1 MPGAMRDAELAAIL
15 RAPFAEQV
23 AFFRQKLGNLVSS
36 EKWDDLWQDEHDR
49 AFMVAGAAT
58 ADLLA
63 DLAAAVDKAIADG
76 ETLQA
81 FRKRFGEIVTRHG
94 WAGWTGD
101 DRTTDRPQGGKG
113 VAWRTRVIYETN
125 LITSYSAGRLAQ
137 LKDGGYEWWVYKHS
151 DFVRR
156 PRPHHVALDG
166 VTRRADDPFW
176 QTYSPPN
183 GWGCR
188 CRIIGARGPRDFAR
202 YGGDPD
208 KPLPEWVG
216 KPNPK
221 STFGTPIGID
231 DGFAYQPGAT
241 VADTVR
247 ALAKKLDS
255 LPREVSIDVIQSWV
269 KANVFA
275 QWMADPAGDFPL
287 ARLPD
292 ADAVALGAKDGV
304 RVAHLSAE
312 TALKQLSAHP
322 EIAPAEYAMV
332 QAVVDAPTYKVVDGK
347 SVIYIREVDE
357 GGGYVLVVKATRT
370 GEGLWVTSYRRLSR
384 SDAAKDS
391 EVRRLIK
398 KGKK

>member
-1 MPGAMRDAELAAIL
+1 MP
-15 RAPFAEQV
+15 Q
-23 AFFRQKLGNLVSS
+23 RQ
-36 EKWDDLWQDEHDR
+36 QDHR
-49 AFMVAGAAT
+49 VPR
-58 ADLLA
+58 
-63 DLAAAVDKAIADG
+63 V
-76 ETLQA
+76 
-81 FRKRFGEIVTRHG
+81 R
-94 WAGWTGD
+94 GD
-101 DRTTDRPQGGKG
+101 EP
-113 VAWRTRVIYETN
+113 
-125 LITSYSAGRLAQ
+125 
-137 LKDGGYEWWVYKHS
+137 HS

-176 QTYSPPN
+176 QTYYPPN

-188 CRIIGARGPRDFAR
+188 CRVVGARGPSDFER
-202 YGGDPD
+202 YGGNPD
-208 KPLPEWVG
+208 KHLLDWVG
-216 KPNPK
+216 QIDPK
-221 STFGTPIGID
+221 TDAPVGVD
-231 DGFAYQPGAT
+231 KGFAYQPGAT

-304 RVAHLSAE
+304 RVAHLSAG

-332 QAVVDAPTYKVVDGK
+332 QAAVDAPTYKVVDGK

-384 SDAAKDS
+384 SEAAKDS

-398 KGKK
+398 KGTK